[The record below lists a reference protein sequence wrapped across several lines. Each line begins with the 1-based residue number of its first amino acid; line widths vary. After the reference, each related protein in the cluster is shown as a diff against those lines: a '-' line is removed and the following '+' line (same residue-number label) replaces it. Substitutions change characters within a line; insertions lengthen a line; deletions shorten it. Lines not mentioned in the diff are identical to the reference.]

1 MIHIQ
6 LFYNFSKQLLH
17 QQQHPR
23 QQQLQTTAHS
33 GQSITGNNDDHDD
46 NHNHD
51 DLYDYLDIMILMM
64 ICCRSVGKVKE
75 AEQIE
80 AQIRQKSGGG
90 GGGGQYPPAGGAPGQ
105 YYQPQVSEHV
115 HV

>member
-1 MIHIQ
+1 
-6 LFYNFSKQLLH
+6 
-17 QQQHPR
+17 
-23 QQQLQTTAHS
+23 
-33 GQSITGNNDDHDD
+33 
-46 NHNHD
+46 
-51 DLYDYLDIMILMM
+51 M

-115 HV
+115 HVL

>member
-1 MIHIQ
+1 
-6 LFYNFSKQLLH
+6 
-17 QQQHPR
+17 
-23 QQQLQTTAHS
+23 
-33 GQSITGNNDDHDD
+33 
-46 NHNHD
+46 
-51 DLYDYLDIMILMM
+51 M

-90 GGGGQYPPAGGAPGQ
+90 GGGGGQYPPAGGAPGQ